1 MASLMTQLHNLN
13 TKKISTHTQALS
25 QKKIATITQS
35 SQSPNIER
43 YSFSLITPQSDS
55 KMTR

>member
-43 YSFSLITPQSDS
+43 YSFSI
-55 KMTR
+55 